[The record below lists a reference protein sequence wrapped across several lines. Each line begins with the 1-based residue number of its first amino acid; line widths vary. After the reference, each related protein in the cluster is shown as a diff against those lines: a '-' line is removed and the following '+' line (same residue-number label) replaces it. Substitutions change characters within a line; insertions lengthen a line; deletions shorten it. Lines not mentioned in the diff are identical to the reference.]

1 MERRQFLGLP
11 ASLLGWPAMASPDG
25 MRTRMVYDARFRAHQ
40 IMPQHPES
48 PARYVAITEALID
61 ANLLQ
66 REMRLKPRDDMV
78 SWLKTVHPETHIQQ
92 IREQDND
99 AYHAALLAT
108 GGALAAVDAVM
119 EGEADNVFSIS
130 RPPGHHATDT
140 GREEG
145 FCYFNHV
152 AIAARYL
159 QQHYDVKKI
168 LIIDWDYH
176 HGNGTEWAFYDDPS
190 VLVFSTHDQQAYPG
204 TGDPAR
210 TGEGAGEGFNINVH
224 LPCGSGDDDIVR
236 AFEDELLP
244 AAEAFEPQ
252 FILVSAGFDSRV
264 DDRLGCFEITDAGF
278 DRLTTIVKKMAH
290 RFAGDRLVSILEG
303 GYNPQGTAQA
313 VIKHLQSLQ
322 SPL

>member
-11 ASLLGWPAMASPDG
+11 ISLLGWPAFAKAEQMLTA
-25 MRTRMVYDARFRAHQ
+25 MVYDPRYRQHQ

-48 PARYVAITEALID
+48 PARYEAITEALIAAD
-61 ANLLQ
+61 LLQ
-66 REMRLKPRDDMV
+66 DQRRLSPDDDV
-78 SWLKTVHPETHIQQ
+78 APWLTAVHPESHVQQ
-92 IREQDND
+92 IREQDNA

-119 EGEADNVFSIS
+119 AGEVDNAFCIS

-159 QQHYDVKKI
+159 QQHHNLHKI

-190 VLVFSTHDQQAYPG
+190 VLVFSTHDAQAYPG

-210 TGEGAGEGFNINVH
+210 TGEGEGEGFNINVH
-224 LPCGSGDDDIVR
+224 LPCGSDDEDIVQ
-236 AFEDELLP
+236 AFEDKLLP

-252 FILVSAGFDSRV
+252 FILVSAGFDSRR
-264 DDRLGCFEITDAGF
+264 DDLLGCFEITDAGF
-278 DRLTTIVKKMAH
+278 DRLTAIVKKLAH
-290 RFAGDRLVSILEG
+290 RYAADRLVSVLEG
-303 GYNPQGTAQA
+303 GYNTQGTAQA
-313 VIKHLQSLQ
+313 VLSHLKALK

>member
-11 ASLLGWPAMASPDG
+11 ISLLGWPVFAKAG
-25 MRTRMVYDARFRAHQ
+25 QMRTAMVYDPRYRKHQ
-40 IMPQHPES
+40 IMPRHPES
-48 PARYVAITEALID
+48 PARYEAITEALITAD
-61 ANLLQ
+61 RLQ
-66 REMRLKPRDDMV
+66 RQPRLSPKADV
-78 SWLKTVHPETHIQQ
+78 TKWLTAVHSESHIRQ
-92 IREQDND
+92 IREQDNA
-99 AYHAALLAT
+99 AYQAALLAT

-119 EGEADNVFSIS
+119 AGEADNVFCIS

-159 QQHYDVKKI
+159 QQHHNLHKI

-190 VLVFSTHDQQAYPG
+190 VLVFSTHDANAYPG

-210 TGEGAGEGFNINVH
+210 RGEGDGAGFNINVH
-224 LPCGSGDDDIVR
+224 LPCGSDNDVIVR
-236 AFEDELLP
+236 AFEDKLLP
-244 AAEAFEPQ
+244 AAEAFEPE
-252 FILVSAGFDSRV
+252 FVLISAGFDSRL
-264 DDRLGCFEITDAGF
+264 DDRLGCFEITDTGF
-278 DRLTTIVKKMAH
+278 DRLTAIVKKLAH
-290 RFAGDRLVSILEG
+290 RYADDRLVSVLEG
-303 GYNPQGTAQA
+303 GYNTRGTAQA
-313 VIKHLQSLQ
+313 VVSHLKALQ